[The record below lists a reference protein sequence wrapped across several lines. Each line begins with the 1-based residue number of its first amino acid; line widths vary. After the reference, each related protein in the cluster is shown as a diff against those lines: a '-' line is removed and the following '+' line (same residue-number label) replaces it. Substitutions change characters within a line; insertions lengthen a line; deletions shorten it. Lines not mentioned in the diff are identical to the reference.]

1 MLDII
6 SKILQI
12 YMVLHF
18 VVPAVQV
25 KVKFFADS
33 KEKLSKKKEERK
45 KVKLILGSV
54 KNDKGRHNKSKHTI
68 FLNKL

>member
-1 MLDII
+1 V
-6 SKILQI
+6 KIEQQQNRTMNARHNLKNLANL

-33 KEKLSKKKEERK
+33 KVELSKKKKRK
-45 KVKLILGSV
+45 K
-54 KNDKGRHNKSKHTI
+54 KSKIDTRI
-68 FLNKL
+68 CKK